1 MGETN
6 THYKVRQYVQRK
18 FIDIGSTA
26 PGFTPTGD
34 TFCSDYIYLRT
45 GEMYFV
51 AAEAL
56 YRAGKESEAKTMLTT
71 IMKTRNPKYETS
83 ATSDALYKK
92 LNFKSVL
99 KCGVKVVVYLT

>member
-1 MGETN
+1 MKKFQMMTFVKNGLELIWEKQIL
-6 THYKVRQYVQRK
+6 HYKVRQYVQRK

-51 AAEAL
+51 AA
-56 YRAGKESEAKTMLTT
+56 RS
-71 IMKTRNPKYETS
+71 II
-83 ATSDALYKK
+83 
-92 LNFKSVL
+92 
-99 KCGVKVVVYLT
+99 